1 MLNCSITAQ
10 NPGGTISITAI
21 AVSNKVSVTVQ
32 LVRQKP
38 LGFINGVLHV
48 YGADDLAAGFSRSP
62 ISDEIVVFSEGDS
75 TFATDPAEG
84 AVTQS
89 VTANFSPTDVTAKFF
104 KAVIEFPIADNG
116 NGEGGEEP
124 EPEPEQEE

>member
-21 AVSNKVSVTVQ
+21 AVSNKVSITVQ
-32 LVRQKP
+32 LVRQDP
-38 LGFINGVLHV
+38 LGYISGVLHIH
-48 YGADDLAAGFSRSP
+48 GTDDLADDFSL
-62 ISDEIVVFSEGDS
+62 ISDEIVGFGEDDS
-75 TFATDPAEG
+75 TFATIETEG